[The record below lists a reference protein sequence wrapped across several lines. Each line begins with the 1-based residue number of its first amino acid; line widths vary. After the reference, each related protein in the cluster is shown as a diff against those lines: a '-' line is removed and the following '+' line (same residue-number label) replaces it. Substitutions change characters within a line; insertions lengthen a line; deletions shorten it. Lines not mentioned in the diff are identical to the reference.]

1 MRRLAGPALLLLCA
15 PLLVGFRWPWE
26 TSRLQKEAR
35 AAFEQQ
41 DYARADELWSE
52 LYRDRP
58 GDAALAY
65 NLGTARLARGEYAGA
80 MEVLGQG
87 LERTRDPALLDQLHY
102 NRGNAAFKM
111 GDLERAAADYEAAL
125 RAVPGDEDAA
135 YNLELCRQQ
144 PPPPQGGGGS
154 DPDED
159 QTPPPPP
166 SGGAGTGDSTAPR
179 QAGGISEAEAD
190 RKLEQLKEDEEN
202 YRTYFNQRPSINPT
216 GSDPLG
222 LGERL
227 DAAARSL
234 RGEPRERDW

>member
-1 MRRLAGPALLLLCA
+1 MRRLAGPALLLFCA

-41 DYARADELWSE
+41 DYARADELWSD
-52 LYRDRP
+52 LYRDRS

-65 NLGTARLARGEYAGA
+65 NLGTARLARGDYAGA

-111 GDLERAAADYEAAL
+111 GDLERAAAEYEAAL
-125 RAVPGDEDAA
+125 QAVPGDEDAA
-135 YNLELCRQQ
+135 FNLELCRRQ
-144 PPPPQGGGGS
+144 PPPPQGGGGD

-159 QTPPPPP
+159 QSPPQPQP
-166 SGGAGTGDSTAPR
+166 GGAGTGDSTAPR
-179 QAGGISEAEAD
+179 QAGGMSEAEAEKTFVKQFPIGRLVEPKD
-190 RKLEQLKEDEEN
+190 IAPMVLFLASPHASAITGQ
-202 YRTYFNQRPSINPT
+202 SIAIDG
-216 GSDPLG
+216 GSIPG
-222 LGERL
+222 IFY
-227 DAAARSL
+227 
-234 RGEPRERDW
+234 